1 MDTEKQ
7 PTTKIAAPFAHS
19 IPATPLRA
27 PNRLAALEQYRLRAR
42 FYDLQLALAEPVR
55 RRAIER
61 LGLKRGETVLDVGCG
76 TGLSFELLEQRIGHD
91 AGKIVGI
98 EQSSDMIEHARARA
112 ERDHFENVTLITS
125 PVEEAEIQVLADA
138 ALFHFTHD
146 ILRTPAAVAN
156 VIRHLKPGARIVAS
170 GLKWARLWELP
181 TNLMVLQAALFSVT
195 SLEGLAAPWSNLAR
209 WARIDDIEMM
219 FGRGVFI
226 ATATMGG
233 ELPLL
238 Q

>member
-1 MDTEKQ
+1 MDTEKR
-7 PTTKIAAPFAHS
+7 PTPQ

-27 PNRLAALEQYRLRAR
+27 PNRPAALEQYRRRAL
-42 FYDLQLALAEPVR
+42 FYDFQLALAEPVR

-61 LGLKRGETVLDVGCG
+61 LGLKRGDTVLDVGCG
-76 TGLSFELLEQRIGHD
+76 TGLSFDLLEQRIGHD

-98 EQSSDMIEHARARA
+98 EQSSDMIAQARARC
-112 ERDHFENVTLITS
+112 ERNRFGNVTLITS
-125 PVEEAEIQVLADA
+125 PVEEADIPVLADA
-138 ALFHFTHD
+138 AIFHFTHD

-156 VIRHLKPGARIVAS
+156 VIRHLKPGARVVAT
-170 GLKWARLWELP
+170 GLKWARPWALP

-195 SLEGLAAPWSNLAR
+195 SFEGLAEPWSNLAQL
-209 WARIDDIEMM
+209 ARIDNIAMM

-226 ATATMGG
+226 ATATVGG
-233 ELPLL
+233 QVPAP